1 MTNNGYG
8 ITMPARLGPQY
19 AKAIFNI
26 MIRHALDETGNN
38 FLRLILGWVFHY
50 FEQPGCQDQ
59 MLQHAVSATGT
70 LLRISAVSTRSTA
83 RGHALVLLCRALAH
97 LPVADEQSA
106 GIEGSCLYVV

>member
-1 MTNNGYG
+1 MTNHGHD

-26 MIRHALDETGNN
+26 MMRHALDETGNN
-38 FLRLILGWVFHY
+38 FLRLILGWVFHTLNSHDAS
-50 FEQPGCQDQ
+50 PDVAAC
-59 MLQHAVSATGT
+59 SARGT
-70 LLRISAVSTRSTA
+70 LLRISAVTTRSTA

-106 GIEGSCLYVV
+106 GIEGFCLYVV

>member
-1 MTNNGYG
+1 MTNNGYDV
-8 ITMPARLGPQY
+8 TMPARLGPQN
-19 AKAIFNI
+19 AKAILGI
-26 MIRHALDETGNN
+26 MVRDALDETGNN
-38 FLRLILGWVFHY
+38 FLRLILGWVFHTLNSHDAS
-50 FEQPGCQDQ
+50 PDVAAC
-59 MLQHAVSATGT
+59 SATGT